1 MTLPDAAR
9 AWVQAVVGSPVVT
22 ATRLTGGVA
31 SRMLLLE
38 TARGQEV
45 VLRQL
50 VEEPWRRHAAPLL
63 TRERDVQVQL
73 AGTAVP
79 VPRPLGLDVD
89 GGRTG
94 DPSLLM
100 TRVPGAIDLVD
111 AGPDRLLALAE
122 LLVRIHRVRPAAGGW
137 PREYQ
142 SWAGEAKR
150 AVPPWSRDDAAYA
163 QAFDR
168 LRESAPAYEP
178 TFLHRDFHPGNV
190 LWHEGEVAGVV
201 DWVET
206 STGPADLDVA
216 HCMSHLA
223 GLHGV
228 DAALAFRRAYVDRG
242 GVLDPGADAAA
253 YWQLLDLVAFLP
265 DPTTG
270 REGGAAPATA
280 ERMWAAHGRDD
291 LTVALTRRRRE
302 ELLAAVLSG

>member
-9 AWVQAVVGSPVVT
+9 AWVQDVVGSAVVT

-31 SRMLLLE
+31 SRMLLLG

-50 VEEPWRRHAAPLL
+50 VDDPWRRHAVQLL
-63 TRERDVQVQL
+63 TRERDVQEQL
-73 AGTAVP
+73 DGTAVP
-79 VPRPLGLDVD
+79 VPRPLGLDAD
-89 GGRTG
+89 GARTG

-100 TRVPGAIDLVD
+100 TRVPGAIDLCD
-111 AGPDRLLALAE
+111 AGPSRLHGLAG
-122 LLVRIHRVRPAAGGW
+122 LLVHVHRVRPSAGRW

-150 AVPPWSRDDAAYA
+150 TVPPWAGDDAAYEE
-163 QAFDR
+163 AFAR
-168 LRESAPAYEP
+168 LREPAPAYEP

-190 LWHEGEVAGVV
+190 LWQDGRVSGLV

-228 DAALAFRRAYVDRG
+228 DAALAFRRAYVDQG
-242 GVLDPGADAAA
+242 GLLDRDADAAR

-265 DPTTG
+265 DPSG
-270 REGGAAPATA
+270 REGGAARVTA
-280 ERMWAAHGRDD
+280 EQTWAAHGRGD
-291 LTVALTRRRRE
+291 LTVEVTRRRRD
-302 ELLAAVLSG
+302 ELMRAVLAC